1 MLHSVILQVGIFIGD
16 EGQEGRKVVISNYS
30 AIVLVWEDLMLE
42 VATVIVVWAV
52 ENKSNYTAVFKVV
65 DLAYGYDRVKKD
77 DYMAYVHVDD
87 SQANFGHFVT
97 QVVKEVVQSNDK
109 MLVVVLFDLVNNVV
123 GDGTVVPVKDEEEN

>member
-1 MLHSVILQVGIFIGD
+1 
-16 EGQEGRKVVISNYS
+16 
-30 AIVLVWEDLMLE
+30 MLE